1 MALRALPCARCC
13 VQPRPAR
20 VHARAALARPAPAR
34 VLLHRFTLRATP
46 PEQSAAEEDSEA
58 ESDAAELETAGGDST
73 RAGAGMIL
81 ARAGGVESQ
90 VSPKALEVNA
100 AVADLTDLAE
110 AERELLQRAQALLK
124 TLGVV
129 APPLA
134 PPDDDD
140 DESDGDGEEDGG
152 AVPGI

>member
-1 MALRALPCARCC
+1 
-13 VQPRPAR
+13 
-20 VHARAALARPAPAR
+20 
-34 VLLHRFTLRATP
+34 VLLRRFALRATP
-46 PEQSAAEEDSEA
+46 PEQSAAEEDTEA
-58 ESDAAELETAGGDST
+58 DSDAAELETAGGDST

-100 AVADLTDLAE
+100 AVSDLTDLAE

-124 TLGVV
+124 TLGVL

-134 PPDDDD
+134 PPGDGDDDGD
-140 DESDGDGEEDGG
+140 DGDGEEDGG

>member
-1 MALRALPCARCC
+1 MALRALPCARC
-13 VQPRPAR
+13 VAQPRPAR
-20 VHARAALARPAPAR
+20 VHARAALARPAHPR
-34 VLLHRFTLRATP
+34 VLLRRFALRATP
-46 PEQSAAEEDSEA
+46 PEQSAADEDSEA
-58 ESDAAELETAGGDST
+58 ESDAAELEGAGGDST

-90 VSPKALEVNA
+90 VAPKALEVNA
-100 AVADLTDLAE
+100 AVSDLTDLAS

-140 DESDGDGEEDGG
+140 EGDDGNGEEDGG